1 MPTVR
6 FCQSWWTNLS
16 AAGQICRDS
25 CCSAERGEAAGKRPH
40 RRDRRRCRGAGRP
53 SGAFFPPRF
62 ARRFFLSSLSF
73 RLAPLGG
80 FSLVTLV
87 ALVASSRL
95 ASLGGFY
102 LLLSSRPSCLVLFC
116 VFFPIGL
123 IGLIGLI
130 TPIGLIALGFLRER
144 FIGALGA
151 ASRRGSPLQGS
162 TRLSAF

>member
-25 CCSAERGEAAGKRPH
+25 CCSAERGEAAERRPR

-62 ARRFFLSSLSF
+62 ARRFFLSSLL
-73 RLAPLGG
+73 LASLRSAF

-123 IGLIGLI
+123 ITPIGLIGLI
-130 TPIGLIALGFLRER
+130 GILGIDTVTMSFALTPFKWRNS
-144 FIGALGA
+144 
-151 ASRRGSPLQGS
+151 ASLS
-162 TRLSAF
+162 TSFSNC